1 MGNSHCGSLG
11 LFGFMEEPELARA
24 LSENL
29 NAAGFRVTFCGSP
42 LEAIAAMPDIVL
54 VSPGTR
60 MHEREALLR
69 DLRTDPRAA
78 TIRTL
83 VLDRSK
89 DELSEVLAFALGA
102 DDWIVYPISDRL
114 LLARIRAIQRRGQ
127 SRPRSPLERGS
138 EPIVWGALRINPLE
152 RTAAVAGT
160 DAGLTPVEF
169 NILYEVAVRRG
180 GVAAREH
187 LITTVFGSTDRRDRR
202 LDTHMASIRR
212 KLGPNSTLIK
222 TVRGVGYQLAESYT
236 ADAT

>member
-1 MGNSHCGSLG
+1 
-11 LFGFMEEPELARA
+11 LFGFLEDPELART

-29 NAAGFRVTFCGSP
+29 TAAGFRVTSCGSP
-42 LEAIAAMPDIVL
+42 LETIAAVPDVVL
-54 VSPGTR
+54 VAPGTR
-60 MHEREALLR
+60 MHEREAMLR

-89 DELSEVLAFALGA
+89 DELSEVIAFALGA
-102 DDWIVYPISDRL
+102 DDWIGYPISNRL

-127 SRPRSPLERGS
+127 GRPRSPVERRSDPIAWGS
-138 EPIVWGALRINPLE
+138 LRINPLE
-152 RTAAVAGT
+152 RTVAVNGR

-180 GVAAREH
+180 GVAARQH

-212 KLGPNSTLIK
+212 KLGPNSTLIR
-222 TVRGVGYQLAESYT
+222 TVRGVGYQLAESDT